1 MTLNPGTKLGAYQ
14 IQSAIGAGGMGEVY
28 RATDTRLN
36 RTVAIKVLPGHLSES
51 PEAKERFD
59 REARAI
65 SALNHARICTLYDVG
80 HQDGTDFLIM
90 EFLEGESLAD
100 RLRKGALP
108 LKETLKIGID
118 VCEALEA
125 AHRNGI
131 VHRDLKP
138 GNIMLTPGGA
148 KLMDFGLAKPLGVAA
163 ASSRAGSAPSFT
175 AVATATGSSPIS
187 PLTSAGTI
195 VGTIQYMSPE
205 QIEGKEADARS
216 DIFALGSV
224 LYEMASGR
232 RPFEGK
238 SQISLASAILEKDPD
253 PISTIKPMTPPAF
266 EYTVDTCL
274 QKNPDDRFQTAHDVK
289 LQLQWIVTS
298 SSSTGMKAMPSSA
311 PAKRGHLG
319 WIVAAVVAL
328 VAIGLAAFS
337 LTRPAPWSQVTRTMI
352 NPPDKAVLNLSGDA
366 AGPPVLSP
374 DGKMLAFTATKQDGS
389 TAIWVRPLDS
399 LEAQPLQGSESAV
412 FPFWS
417 PDSRALGFFADG
429 KLKTIDLNGNSPQVI
444 ADAPF
449 GRGGSWGPD
458 GVILFSPGTLSP
470 LLRVNATGGT
480 PVQVTKIDT
489 SQHSSHR
496 WPFFLADGKHFLY
509 LAINHEPSKWNNDMV
524 YFASLDG
531 KENKP
536 LFHSLSNAVYAGG
549 YLLFARSNK
558 LVAQPFDPGNGAL
571 SGEAV
576 AIATGVLSDLT
587 TWHMDVSAFNDKL
600 LVMGSGGA
608 ANWQLLW
615 MDRDGK
621 QITTIAENLP
631 NLQRSTLSPQG
642 DRVALEIDDGQADIW
657 VLDLARG
664 VRTRLTFGPI
674 ANQSPVWSPDGK
686 WIAYVADSGGHAALS
701 RKPADG
707 SGPEE
712 QLYAEDQLVFIN
724 QWTRDGK
731 YLIYARGPIGAEDLW
746 ALPLEG
752 ERKPFLL
759 VKHGVEGQVSPDG
772 RWLAYVS
779 TESGVSEV
787 YVSAFRG
794 PGKWQVSTHGGVW
807 TMWSS
812 DGKQLYYMEPK
823 LSLYSVPVAESGGA
837 LQFGSSQ
844 LLISSWSS
852 PQFFFD
858 VAPDGK
864 KILLDRI
871 SQQVGQSVTVV
882 TNYGA
887 ELKKK

>member
-1 MTLNPGTKLGAYQ
+1 MTLNPGTKLAAYQ
-14 IQSAIGAGGMGEVY
+14 IQSALGAGGMGEVY
-28 RATDTRLN
+28 RAVDTRLN
-36 RTVAIKVLPGHLSES
+36 RTVAVKVLPGHLSES

-80 HQDGTDFLIM
+80 HQDGIDFLIM
-90 EFLEGESLAD
+90 EYLEGESLAD

-108 LKETLKIGID
+108 LKDALKIGID

-125 AHRNGI
+125 AHRQGI

-138 GNIMLTPGGA
+138 GNIMLTPCGA

-163 ASSRAGSAPSFT
+163 ANSRAGSAPSFT
-175 AVATATGSSPIS
+175 AVATAIGSSPIS
-187 PLTSAGTI
+187 PLTSAGTV

-216 DIFALGSV
+216 DLFALGSV
-224 LYEMASGR
+224 LYEMASGK
-232 RPFEGK
+232 RPFAGR
-238 SQISLASAILEKDPD
+238 SQISLASEILEKDPE
-253 PISTIKPMTPPAF
+253 PISASKPMTPPALD
-266 EYTVDTCL
+266 YTVNTCL
-274 QKNPDDRFQTAHDVK
+274 QKNPDERFQTAHDVK
-289 LQLQWIVTS
+289 LQLQWISTS
-298 SSSTGMKAMPSSA
+298 SSSTGMKAMPAAA
-311 PAKRGHLG
+311 PRKRAKYA
-319 WIVAAVVAL
+319 WIAAAVVAL
-328 VAIGLAAFS
+328 LLVGIAALFMA
-337 LTRPAPWSQVTRTMI
+337 RPAPWTQVTRTMI
-352 NPPDKAVLNLSGDA
+352 NPPDKAVLNLAGDS

-399 LEAQPLQGSESAV
+399 LEAQPLQGSEGAV

-429 KLKTIDLNGNSPQVI
+429 KLKTIDLNGNSPQVV

-449 GRGGSWGPD
+449 GRGGTWGPD
-458 GVILFSPGTLSP
+458 GVILFSPATLNP
-470 LLRVNATGGT
+470 LVRVNATGGT
-480 PVQVTKIDT
+480 PVEVTKVDR

-496 WPFFLADGKHFLY
+496 WPFFLPDGKHFLY
-509 LAINHEPSKWNNDMV
+509 LAINHEPSKWSNDML

-531 KENKP
+531 KENRP
-536 LFHSLSNAVYAGG
+536 LFHSLSNAIYADG
-549 YLLFARSNK
+549 YLLFAHGDQ
-558 LVAQPFDPGNGAL
+558 LMAQAFDPNNGKL

-576 AIATGVLSDLT
+576 TIAKGVLSDLT
-587 TWHMDVSAFNDKL
+587 TWHMDASAFSDKL
-600 LVMGSGGA
+600 LVLGNGGA

-615 MDRDGK
+615 LDRGGK
-621 QITTIAENLP
+621 QITPIAENLP

-642 DRVALEIDDGQADIW
+642 DRIALEIDDGQADIW
-657 VLDLARG
+657 TLDLARG

-674 ANQSPVWSPDGK
+674 ANESPVWSPDGK
-686 WIAYVADSGGHAALS
+686 WIAYVSDSGGRAVIS

-712 QLYAEDQLVFIN
+712 QLYAEDQLVFLS
-724 QWTRDGK
+724 QWTHDGK
-731 YLIYARGPIGAEDLW
+731 YLIYAGGAIGAQDLW

-752 ERKPFLL
+752 ERKPWLL
-759 VKHGVEGQVSPDG
+759 VQHGTEGQVSPNG
-772 RWLAYVS
+772 RWLAYAS
-779 TESGVSEV
+779 SESGDSEV

-807 TMWSS
+807 AEWGD
-812 DGKQLYYMEPK
+812 DGKQLYYMDPR
-823 LSLYSVPVAESGGA
+823 LTLYTVPVTEAGGA
-837 LQFGSSQ
+837 LEFGSPQ
-844 LLISSWSS
+844 VLISNWSS

-864 KILLDRI
+864 KFLLDRI
-871 SQQVGQSVTVV
+871 AQQVGQSMTVV
-882 TNYGA
+882 TNWAA